1 MAQQNL
7 YQYNPNDFR
16 VGPLAYNGAIT
27 SINSGVVL
35 QCSHSTKMYSCE
47 YCTKP
52 FIRKD
57 HLSHHKR
64 EVHEWELWFECEK
77 CEKKF
82 KRKQHLDWHKQACCC
97 CQRCHIQFKSSIQ
110 PEAVIITLVCGHVC
124 FCLGCY
130 NAYEEGANRRCP
142 ICRERALCF
151 FRIFVFSGLKFYLCF
166 FFYAR
171 FTKKINT
178 LKKNLAVKV
187 ISYLTRNQT
196 YQSRF

>member
-7 YQYNPNDFR
+7 YQCNPNDFR
-16 VGPLAYNGAIT
+16 VGPLAYDGAIT
-27 SINSGVVL
+27 LSINSGVVL
-35 QCSHSTKMYSCE
+35 QCSHSSKMYSCE

-57 HLSHHKR
+57 HLSNHKR

-110 PEAVIITLVCGHVC
+110 HEAVIITLICVHVC

-130 NAYEEGANRRCP
+130 NAYDIGGHGTLQKYRGTATRYF
-142 ICRERALCF
+142 A
-151 FRIFVFSGLKFYLCF
+151 
-166 FFYAR
+166 
-171 FTKKINT
+171 KISTVVPVLSN
-178 LKKNLAVKV
+178 
-187 ISYLTRNQT
+187 
-196 YQSRF
+196 